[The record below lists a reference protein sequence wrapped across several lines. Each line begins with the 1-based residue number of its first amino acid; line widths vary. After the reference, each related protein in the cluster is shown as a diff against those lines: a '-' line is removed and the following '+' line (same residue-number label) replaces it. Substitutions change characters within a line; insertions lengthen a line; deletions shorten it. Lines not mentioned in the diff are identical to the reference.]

1 MWKQRVICLP
11 CCFLVSC
18 HAAQLDQI
26 PPYGEAAPGQAN
38 SGCGTETDFTMMLI
52 RSRAYY
58 RTGLFELSDSERV
71 SRILEHRDV
80 IKDIC
85 TVALL
90 QAILLKLEENLI
102 YQADAFESLMSQYA
116 LYLHEA
122 IRQGRIRQE
131 DMEVW
136 PLDEGIQR
144 VRNISQALSEKR
156 PLSTAMVMNYCQVT
170 DRFGASHELDWLA
183 EPFFAE
189 AAEGGLLAE
198 TDLYI
203 YQVDWP
209 WCKPLQE
216 GILRKLRRVV
226 RRLHVVPYAGG
237 PRREEQTAYF
247 KYISDHWDNLPDFT
261 IFVHPDADEHQGAA
275 FLALR
280 RALSLINTQSQ
291 FAYDALGYYPLAQ
304 QMVVEPRRTWGP
316 GFAPKW
322 RRFWRRVFGHPWD
335 ILGHKPPRCKWE
347 RHAGHYLAAHAEAGQ
362 RQTLPAAKAA
372 CALLEE
378 DCAGVTC
385 LTPFDPL
392 EADSALPL
400 PQDRFGQRSCTA
412 RVGAEGLISSP
423 EPSEVS
429 YLKTCA
435 AEGQSAHAADFTEDS
450 ETGATYQKAEGTF
463 LFGYA
468 EEDEVSRGEADARRR
483 CDELGDACT
492 GYTCAASIQVSPST
506 TKKGYAEAQ
515 QAQSCTV
522 RSGRELIRSPS
533 NELTYLKA
541 MLHSAVAR
549 KGDKADASGDFQF
562 YTGSQSIV
570 RKDRLQWWPLEEIQT
585 FAADGIWCSDTT
597 GLFEAVWHRMFGE
610 PLSQH
615 PRGHDPA
622 LQACHALPVSPGF
635 RIHAWLLLGNM
646 FSHFCLL
653 WFSGGNPHL
662 TAKKYFVA
670 PLPRSTKHRGVPYR

>member
-136 PLDEGIQR
+136 PLDEGIRR

-362 RQTLPAAKAA
+362 RRNLALSVPAGSSSAAQAMSSPISRCLLVQCCTVPWHEKETKPMPAAIFNS
-372 CALLEE
+372 
-378 DCAGVTC
+378 
-385 LTPFDPL
+385 TPGLSPL
-392 EADSALPL
+392 
-400 PQDRFGQRSCTA
+400 
-412 RVGAEGLISSP
+412 
-423 EPSEVS
+423 
-429 YLKTCA
+429 
-435 AEGQSAHAADFTEDS
+435 
-450 ETGATYQKAEGTF
+450 
-463 LFGYA
+463 
-468 EEDEVSRGEADARRR
+468 
-483 CDELGDACT
+483 
-492 GYTCAASIQVSPST
+492 
-506 TKKGYAEAQ
+506 
-515 QAQSCTV
+515 
-522 RSGRELIRSPS
+522 SGR
-533 NELTYLKA
+533 TAY
-541 MLHSAVAR
+541 
-549 KGDKADASGDFQF
+549 
-562 YTGSQSIV
+562 
-570 RKDRLQWWPLEEIQT
+570 
-585 FAADGIWCSDTT
+585 
-597 GLFEAVWHRMFGE
+597 
-610 PLSQH
+610 
-615 PRGHDPA
+615 
-622 LQACHALPVSPGF
+622 
-635 RIHAWLLLGNM
+635 
-646 FSHFCLL
+646 
-653 WFSGGNPHL
+653 SGGHWRRSRHLQQMESGVRTPPACLRLCGTECSASLYHSILAGMIPHCKPVMHCQFRRVSASMHGCCWETCFPSFAYCGL
-662 TAKKYFVA
+662 VVEIPT
-670 PLPRSTKHRGVPYR
+670 